1 MQTQNFAEQIQE
13 EFLFYEQK
21 PEAKFEANLGIGLSS
36 WGSQGVPS
44 DSQMDSILSSTNR
57 KSEHCTVMFKCAEFV
72 VTILIRQI
80 RVRNQ
85 QSFIL
90 P

>member
-36 WGSQGVPS
+36 LSGEVREFPVTLRWTQSCLARIESQS
-44 DSQMDSILSSTNR
+44 TAQSCSS
-57 KSEHCTVMFKCAEFV
+57 V
-72 VTILIRQI
+72 
-80 RVRNQ
+80 
-85 QSFIL
+85 QSL
-90 P
+90 